1 MPEDSGEYKN
11 NIISYKNT
19 RDSHNKASTGGE
31 KAGLGWKCIY
41 IYIYIQI
48 YLMHKKRN
56 EEEKS
61 QEQPVP
67 LSRKLS

>member
-41 IYIYIQI
+41 IYIQI